1 MKAIIRDYSNIRN
14 WVTHKGGRM
23 QLTQRILLAM
33 ILAIVLGSVTQQLLL
48 WPEIPSW
55 LSMTL
60 SEGLAGGIFYV
71 GGQIFVASLKV
82 LVVPLV
88 FVSLV
93 SGTCQLQGQSSLGW
107 LSLKT
112 ISLYLLTTAIAIT
125 LAIIAAEIL
134 EPGMSIA
141 LSTNAEFEAPAAQ
154 PLSQVFI
161 NIFPNNPIKAM
172 ADGNMLQVI
181 VFAILIGLAI
191 SRSGVHGQ
199 RLSQQ
204 FQDWNEV
211 MMTLVTLL
219 MTLAPY
225 GVFCLLF
232 TLFAKQGIGVIGDL
246 ALYMATVLLVL
257 AVHAFCV
264 YPTLLKIFAGL
275 SPLVFL
281 RKMRNTQVFAFSTA
295 SSSATIPVTL
305 RTVQQRLGVEN
316 RIASFTVPLG
326 ATINMDGTA
335 IMQGVATVFIAQAF
349 NIDLSLTDY
358 LLVVATATLASV
370 GTAGVPGVGLVTLA
384 MVLQQVGLP
393 VEGIALIIG
402 VDRLLDMVRT
412 AVNVTGD
419 ATVSCIV
426 AKSENAIDKVTF
438 NDKHAGQTD
447 LNTNSVEVKS

>member
-1 MKAIIRDYSNIRN
+1 MN
-14 WVTHKGGRM
+14 
-23 QLTQRILLAM
+23 LTQRILLAM
-33 ILAIVLGSVTQQLLL
+33 AAAILLGSATQQLLL
-48 WPEIPSW
+48 WPDIPAW
-55 LSMTL
+55 LATTL
-60 SEGLAGGIFYV
+60 SDGLAGGLFYV
-71 GGQIFVASLKV
+71 GGKIFVASLKV

-88 FVSLV
+88 FISLV
-93 SGTCQLQGQSSLGW
+93 CGTCQLQGQSSLGR
-107 LSLKT
+107 LSFKA
-112 ISLYLLTTAIAIT
+112 IGLYLLTTAIAISI
-125 LAIIAAEIL
+125 AILVAEL
-134 EPGMSIA
+134 LQPGMGIEMTTA
-141 LSTNAEFEAPAAQ
+141 ADFTAPAAQ

-161 NIFPNNPIKAM
+161 NIFPNNPVKAM
-172 ADGNMLQVI
+172 AEGNMLQVI

-191 SRSGVHGQ
+191 SRSGVHGE

-204 FQDWNEV
+204 FNDWNEI

-219 MTLAPY
+219 MKLAPY

-232 TLFAKQGIGVIGDL
+232 SLFAKQGLGVIGDL
-246 ALYMATVLLVL
+246 ALYMVTVLLVL
-257 AVHAFCV
+257 LIHAAGV
-264 YPTLLKIFAGL
+264 YPLLLKAFSGL
-275 SPLVFL
+275 NPIIFL
-281 RKMRNTQVFAFSTA
+281 RKMRNTQLFAFSTA

-305 RTVQQRLGVEN
+305 RAVEQRLGVSN

-349 NIDLSLTDY
+349 NYDLSISQY
-358 LLVVATATLASV
+358 LLVIATATLASV

-402 VDRLLDMVRT
+402 VDRILDMVRT

-426 AKSENAIDKVTF
+426 ANSEKAIDKTTF
-438 NDKHAGQTD
+438 NDPSAGIVDPHTGK
-447 LNTNSVEVKS
+447 VETQS

>member
-1 MKAIIRDYSNIRN
+1 MN
-14 WVTHKGGRM
+14 
-23 QLTQRILLAM
+23 LTQRILLAM
-33 ILAIVLGSVTQQLLL
+33 AAAILLGSATQQLLL
-48 WPEIPSW
+48 FPGIPSW
-55 LSMTL
+55 LATTL
-60 SEGLAGGIFYV
+60 NDGLAGGLFYV

-88 FVSLV
+88 FISLV
-93 SGTCQLQGQSSLGW
+93 CGTCQLQGQSSLGR
-107 LSLKT
+107 LSLKA
-112 ISLYLLTTAIAIT
+112 IGLYLLTTAIAI
-125 LAIIAAEIL
+125 
-134 EPGMSIA
+134 SIA
-141 LSTNAEFEAPAAQ
+141 IFVAELLQPGIGIEMTTKADFVAPASQ

-161 NIFPNNPIKAM
+161 NIFPDNPVKAM
-172 ADGNMLQVI
+172 AEGNMLQVI

-191 SRSGVHGQ
+191 GRSGEQGE

-204 FQDWNEV
+204 FNDWNEI

-219 MTLAPY
+219 MKLAPY

-232 TLFAKQGIGVIGDL
+232 SLFAKQGLGVIGDL
-246 ALYMATVLLVL
+246 ALYMVTVLLVL
-257 AVHAFCV
+257 AIHALGV
-264 YPTLLKIFAGL
+264 YPLLLKSFAGL
-275 SPLVFL
+275 DPFVFL
-281 RKMRNTQVFAFSTA
+281 RKMRNTQLFAFSTA

-305 RTVQQRLGVEN
+305 RAVEQRLGVSN
-316 RIASFTVPLG
+316 RVASFTVPLG

-349 NIDLSLTDY
+349 NLELGLTDY
-358 LLVVATATLASV
+358 LLVIATATLASV

-402 VDRLLDMVRT
+402 VDRILDMVRT

-426 AKSENAIDKVTF
+426 ANSEDAMDKTIF
-438 NDKHAGQTD
+438 NDPNAGLDGLQD
-447 LNTNSVEVKS
+447 SKVETQS

>member
-1 MKAIIRDYSNIRN
+1 
-14 WVTHKGGRM
+14 M

-33 ILAIVLGSVTQQLLL
+33 TLAIVLGSATQQFLL
-48 WPEIPSW
+48 WTEIPSW
-55 LSMTL
+55 LAVTL
-60 SEGLAGGIFYV
+60 KEGLAGGIFYV

-93 SGTCQLQGQSSLGW
+93 CGTCQLQGQSSLGW

-112 ISLYLLTTAIAIT
+112 IALYLLTTAIAISI
-125 LAIIAAEIL
+125 AIIAAEL
-134 EPGMSIA
+134 LQPGMGIA
-141 LSTNAEFEAPAAQ
+141 MTTSADFVAPTPQ
-154 PLSQVFI
+154 PISQVFI
-161 NIFPNNPIKAM
+161 NIFPDNPVKAM

-191 SRSGVHGQ
+191 SRSGQNGD
-199 RLSQQ
+199 RLAQQ
-204 FQDWNEV
+204 FNDWNEI

-219 MTLAPY
+219 MKLAPY

-232 TLFAKQGIGVIGDL
+232 SLFAKQGIGVIGDL
-246 ALYMATVLLVL
+246 ALYMGTVLLVL
-257 AVHAFCV
+257 AIHTFCV
-264 YPTLLKIFAGL
+264 YPALLKVLTGL
-275 SPLVFL
+275 PPFIFL
-281 RKMRNTQVFAFSTA
+281 RKMRSTQVFAFSTA

-305 RTVQQRLGVEN
+305 RTVEQRLGVNN

-349 NIDLSLTDY
+349 GLELGLTDY

-419 ATVSCIV
+419 ASVSCIV
-426 AKSENAIDKVTF
+426 AKSENAINTHVF
-438 NDKHAGQTD
+438 NDRHAGQAE
-447 LNTNSVEVKS
+447 LNTNSAESQS